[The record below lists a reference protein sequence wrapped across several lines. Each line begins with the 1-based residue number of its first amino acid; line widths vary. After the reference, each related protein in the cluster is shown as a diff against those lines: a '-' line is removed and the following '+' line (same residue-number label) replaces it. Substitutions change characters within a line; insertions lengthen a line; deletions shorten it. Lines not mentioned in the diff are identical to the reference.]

1 MLCRKGLPGCCSDLS
16 IHYNNS
22 VHLTFNVT
30 IWPLFPQSASF
41 PIAIGKPSSVTVY
54 PRVSLGLPRSPI
66 RLPRDAA
73 VPPTHSLFPYK
84 HISSKP
90 FHGTQA
96 PWWVFWP
103 YSEPFNPF
111 PSPSVEIL
119 AFPPHLSRA
128 ISFSMPLKT
137 S

>member
-96 PWWVFWP
+96 PGGFSGLTLSLSIHFHHLLWKFWHFHLI
-103 YSEPFNPF
+103 YHGPFLF
-111 PSPSVEIL
+111 PCL
-119 AFPPHLSRA
+119 
-128 ISFSMPLKT
+128 
-137 S
+137 